1 MLRSPYYNG
10 LSASSTVARAAD
22 VSEHFTT
29 GMLPVG
35 LRTMNRAIDLS
46 LLTALMSLAF
56 VLGCSG
62 AGTSSQPVDW
72 PRIPRNVAV
81 DSALEANVASILSH
95 MTLEQKIGQMVQAEI
110 QSVTPAD
117 VRDYH
122 LGSVLNGGGSHPDRS
137 RAASVT
143 DWLALAD
150 AFYDAS
156 MDTSEGAA
164 AIPVIW
170 GTDAVHGHNNVRG
183 ATLFPHN
190 IGLGAAGDPD
200 LIQRIGEV
208 TALEVAA
215 TGIDWNFAPTL
226 AVVRDDRWGRTY
238 EGYSED
244 PEIVSQYAGRM
255 ITGLQGDASSADF
268 LSSSHVVAT
277 AKHFLGDGGTDQGV
291 DRGDNLSSEQQLL
304 DIHAQ
309 GYLSALQAGVQT
321 VMASFNSWQGNK
333 VHGNR
338 YLLTEILKERMGFD
352 GFVIGDWNGHAEV
365 PGCSNESCAQAINAG
380 VDMIMVPQDWKA
392 FIANTLQ
399 QVRAGEIEE
408 ARIDDAVRRILRV
421 KARAGLFTAGRP
433 SSRPHAGDASLVGAE
448 EHRRLA
454 RQAVRESL
462 VLLKNAGGVPPL
474 TRNLNLLVA
483 GNGADD
489 ISRQTGG
496 WSVTWQGTENTNED
510 FPGATSIF
518 AGIEETVTAAG
529 GTAAL
534 SPDGSF
540 DERPDVAIVVFG
552 EDPYAEFEGDLE
564 SLSFSALYGE
574 PVEILRRLQQQDIPV
589 VSVFLSGRPLWVNP
603 ELNASTA
610 FVAAWLPGT
619 EGGGVADVL
628 FRDSEGEVN
637 FDFTGKLSY
646 SWPRDP
652 SQTPLN
658 RNDPDYEPLFPYGFG
673 LTYGVVDTLGDELPE
688 GN

>member
-1 MLRSPYYNG
+1 M
-10 LSASSTVARAAD
+10 TRAT
-22 VSEHFTT
+22 H
-29 GMLPVG
+29 LP
-35 LRTMNRAIDLS
+35 
-46 LLTALMSLAF
+46 LLTTLASLAF
-56 VLGCSG
+56 VPGCSG
-62 AGTSSQPVDW
+62 PETPSGSVDW
-72 PRIPRNVAV
+72 PHI
-81 DSALEANVASILSH
+81 DSDVPLDASLEEHISSLVSQ
-95 MTLEQKIGQMVQAEI
+95 MTLEQKVGQMVQAEI

-122 LGSVLNGGGSHPDRS
+122 LGSVLNGGGSHPNGS
-137 RAASVT
+137 KAASVA
-143 DWLALAD
+143 DWLSLAD

-156 MDTSEGAA
+156 MDTSDGGL

-190 IGLGAAGDPD
+190 IGLGATRDPD
-200 LIQRIGEV
+200 LMQSIGEV

-244 PEIVSQYAGRM
+244 PEIVNQYAGRM
-255 ITGLQGDASSADF
+255 ITGLQGNASSPDF
-268 LSSSHVVAT
+268 LSSSRVVAT
-277 AKHFLGDGGTDQGV
+277 AKHFIGDGGTSQGV

-309 GYLSALQAGVQT
+309 GYLSALRAGAQT
-321 VMASFNSWQGNK
+321 VMASFNSWRGNK
-333 VHGNR
+333 LHGSR
-338 YLLTEILKERMGFD
+338 YLLTEILKERLGFD

-365 PGCSNESCAQAINAG
+365 PGCSNESCPQAINAG

-392 FIANTLQ
+392 FIANTLE
-399 QVRAGEIEE
+399 QVRSGEIEE
-408 ARIDDAVRRILRV
+408 ARIDDAVHRILRV
-421 KARAGLFTAGRP
+421 KARAGFFSKGRP
-433 SSRPHAGDASLVGAE
+433 SSRPNAGNASLVGADD
-448 EHRRLA
+448 HRRLA

-462 VLLKNAGGVPPL
+462 VLLKNAGAVLPL
-474 TRNLNLLVA
+474 SRNLNVLVA
-483 GNGADD
+483 GSGAND
-489 ISRQTGG
+489 ISRQSGG
-496 WSVTWQGTENTNED
+496 WTVTWQGTENTNED
-510 FPGATSIF
+510 LPGATSVF
-518 AGIEETVTAAG
+518 AGIEETVTAGG
-529 GTAAL
+529 GTAVL

-552 EDPYAEFEGDLE
+552 EDPYAEMFGDLE
-564 SLSFSALYGE
+564 SLSFSAEHGE
-574 PVEILRRLQQQDIPV
+574 SLDLLRRLRQQDIPV
-589 VSVFLSGRPLWVNP
+589 VSVFLSGRPMWVNP

-628 FRDSEGEVN
+628 FSDNEGEVN
-637 FDFTGKLSY
+637 FDFTGTLSY
-646 SWPRDP
+646 SWPREP

-658 RNDPDYEPLFPYGFG
+658 RNDPVYEPLFPYGFG